1 MADNPT
7 EAVVVEPSQTSDLPG
22 LTPQE
27 ALKAAQAQEELR
39 KLQLRQVAD
48 LIPVLRQLVEGVL
61 QRLDETLKQAQTLIS
76 QILVMH
82 DLQMKDAETQ
92 LEITK
97 VLQST
102 LVVLDQ
108 VEHEGILEANKQPPK
123 GQ

>member
-39 KLQLRQVAD
+39 KLQLRQEAD

-61 QRLDETLKQAQTLIS
+61 QRLDETLKQAQMLIS

>member
-27 ALKAAQAQEELR
+27 ALKVAQAQEELR

-108 VEHEGILEANKQPPK
+108 VEHEGILEANKLPPK
-123 GQ
+123 GL

>member
-108 VEHEGILEANKQPPK
+108 VEHEGILEVNKQPPK
-123 GQ
+123 GL

>member
-108 VEHEGILEANKQPPK
+108 VEHEGILEANKLPPK
-123 GQ
+123 GL